1 MSLNDLTLQIED
13 MQERVTQ
20 LQQQAHLKPSQPQHL
35 KIIVTALA
43 ELGLA
48 IEELQITTEELQA
61 KNEELAIA
69 HQTIAAERQRYQ
81 QLFEEAPDAY
91 LVTDALGVIV
101 EANSAAATLL
111 GSAPRYLVG
120 RPLANF
126 VPKEEREFFRTQLSQ
141 LSRGEGIFEWEVSFS
156 SSKQP
161 PVFTLVR
168 VAIVRNNRDKS
179 ISFRW
184 LIRDISQRKQAEEA
198 LRKLSQTERE
208 KTTQLELAL
217 SELQRTQEKLILN
230 EKMASLGQL
239 MAGVAHEINNPV
251 SFIYANIAPAT
262 EYTNDLLRLIELYQQ
277 HYPHP
282 VAEIAQQ
289 REIIDPD
296 FIVEDFPK
304 LLASMKIGA
313 ERIIEIVVSLRNF
326 SRVNEAECKRVNI
339 HEGIDNT
346 LLILQHR
353 LKQQPHRPEIQVI
366 KEYGQLPQVECYP
379 GQLNQVF
386 MNLLNNAIDA
396 LDEQNKERSIEEIT
410 TSNYTIRIRTRLHDN
425 NSVEIRISDNGL
437 GMPKEV
443 QQKIFNPF
451 FTTKSVGQGTGL
463 GLSISYQI
471 VVEKHSGK
479 LQCISDL
486 GQGTEFVI
494 SLPICQRKLP

>member
-20 LQQQAHLKPSQPQHL
+20 LHKQTNSSSSHLQQLE
-35 KIIVTALA
+35 VMMTALA
-43 ELGLA
+43 ELGFA
-48 IEELQITTEELQA
+48 IDELQLANQQLQA

-91 LVTDALGVIV
+91 LVTDTLGVIV
-101 EANSAAATLL
+101 EANSAAASLL
-111 GSAPRYLVG
+111 GSSPRYLPR

-141 LSRGEGIFEWEVSFS
+141 LSRGEGIFEWEVNFS
-156 SSKQP
+156 PPKQP

-168 VAIVRNNRDKS
+168 VAVVRNSRDTN

-217 SELQRTQEKLILN
+217 TELQRTQEKLILN

-251 SFIYANIAPAT
+251 GFIYANIAPAT
-262 EYTNDLLRLIELYQQ
+262 EYTNDLLHLIELYQQ

-289 REIIDPD
+289 LEIINPD
-296 FIVEDFPK
+296 FITEDFPK
-304 LLASMKIGA
+304 LLESMKIGA
-313 ERIIEIVVSLRNF
+313 ERIIQIVVSLRNF
-326 SRVNEAECKRVNI
+326 SRVNEAECKRVDI

-386 MNLLNNAIDA
+386 MNLLCNAINA
-396 LDEQNKERSIEEIT
+396 LDELNKEHSLEEMKT
-410 TSNYTIRIRTRLHDN
+410 YNYTIYICTEVN
-425 NSVEIRISDNGL
+425 EKNSVAIRIADNGS
-437 GMPKEV
+437 GMSKEV
-443 QQKIFNPF
+443 QQKIFDPF